1 MSACRTPRP
10 QLPLDTPWQS
20 PARKLPESRCPR
32 RGVRRPVRPINTLD
46 LERHTLNLGGGPMS
60 DIESARRGQIRR
72 RVMPSLVTFIVAAG
86 ALYLTAWVALGVL
99 RHVVMPIVAVVI
111 AGYLAVQVY
120 RFTGRDR

>member
-1 MSACRTPRP
+1 
-10 QLPLDTPWQS
+10 
-20 PARKLPESRCPR
+20 
-32 RGVRRPVRPINTLD
+32 
-46 LERHTLNLGGGPMS
+46 MS
-60 DIESARRGQIRR
+60 DIESARRGKIRR

>member
-1 MSACRTPRP
+1 
-10 QLPLDTPWQS
+10 
-20 PARKLPESRCPR
+20 
-32 RGVRRPVRPINTLD
+32 
-46 LERHTLNLGGGPMS
+46 MS

>member
-1 MSACRTPRP
+1 
-10 QLPLDTPWQS
+10 
-20 PARKLPESRCPR
+20 
-32 RGVRRPVRPINTLD
+32 
-46 LERHTLNLGGGPMS
+46 MS

-72 RVMPSLVTFIVAAG
+72 RLMPSLVTFIVAGG

>member
-1 MSACRTPRP
+1 
-10 QLPLDTPWQS
+10 
-20 PARKLPESRCPR
+20 
-32 RGVRRPVRPINTLD
+32 
-46 LERHTLNLGGGPMS
+46 
-60 DIESARRGQIRR
+60 
-72 RVMPSLVTFIVAAG
+72 MPSLVTFIVAAG